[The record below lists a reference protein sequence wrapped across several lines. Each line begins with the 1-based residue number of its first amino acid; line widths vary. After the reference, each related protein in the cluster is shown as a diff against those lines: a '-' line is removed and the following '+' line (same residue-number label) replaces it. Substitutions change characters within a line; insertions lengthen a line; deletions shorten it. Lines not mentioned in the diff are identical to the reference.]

1 LKFFL
6 IVVCLLVVGTAPAQ
20 QPLTKFD
27 ISPQGP
33 SYRPLDIA
41 SIRAT
46 LQNSLVLRGFDLTQ
60 AQIVPPADFTTRTPT
75 PRLELRHIA
84 ESPGGEALFVTL
96 RCQER
101 KQCGSFLAQVVL
113 PSATANPRA
122 AKELEG
128 LHRTSSSTVI
138 GTSTAPAL
146 VQPHIAAQLVIE
158 EDGLQISELV
168 LPRKRAALGE
178 VVPVRDP
185 RTHRS
190 MLAEVV
196 GPGLLR
202 PVKETKQG
210 QQQNTP

>member
-1 LKFFL
+1 MKFFL
-6 IVVCLLVVGTAPAQ
+6 IVVCLLVVATVHAQ

-27 ISPQGP
+27 TRPQGR
-33 SYRPLDIA
+33 SYCPLDIA
-41 SIRAT
+41 SIRAA
-46 LQNSLVLRGFDLTQ
+46 LQSSLVLRGFDLTQ

-75 PRLELRHIA
+75 PRLELRQIA

-96 RCQER
+96 RCRER
-101 KQCGSFLAQVVL
+101 KQCGSFLARVVL
-113 PSATANPRA
+113 PSATANLRA

-128 LHRTSSSTVI
+128 LHRTSSSSAI
-138 GTSTAPAL
+138 RASTAPAL
-146 VQPHIAAQLVIE
+146 VQPHTAAQLVIE

-168 LPRKRAALGE
+168 LPTKRAALGQ
-178 VVPVRDP
+178 VVRVRDP
-185 RTHRS
+185 RTHSS

-210 QQQNTP
+210 QQQDTP